1 MSTTP
6 SAYERGR
13 AEGEAA
19 LRASLLDVASDL
31 LVNEGSE
38 ALTMRRVAEA
48 AGCST
53 TVLYRLFAGKQ
64 GILRGLYRE
73 GFDRLEVR
81 LATVDEDD
89 PLLRL
94 RGLALAYRD
103 HALTEPAYY
112 TVMFARPVPEFEP
125 SAEDV
130 EHGRASLQ
138 VLVDAVAVAADAGR
152 VTGADPQHIAEVLWA
167 AAHGAVSLELAGH
180 LDDEAAARTFS
191 DLTTAALAGFL
202 SDDTRA

>member
-19 LRASLLDVASDL
+19 LRASLLDVASGL
-31 LVNEGSE
+31 LVNEGSG

-53 TVLYRLFAGKQ
+53 TVLYRLFEGKH
-64 GILRGLYRE
+64 GLVRGLYRE

-81 LATVDEDD
+81 LATVDAED
-89 PLLRL
+89 PMLRL
-94 RGLALAYRD
+94 RWLALAYRD
-103 HALTEPAYY
+103 HALAEPAYY

-125 SAEDV
+125 TAEDV
-130 EHGRASLQ
+130 AHGRASLE
-138 VLVDAVAVAADAGR
+138 VLVEAVAAAADAGR
-152 VTGADPQHIAEVLWA
+152 VSGADPQHIAEVLWA

-180 LDDEAAARTFS
+180 LLGEAAAQVFS
-191 DLTTAALAGFL
+191 DLTTAALARFR
-202 SDDTRA
+202 SDAPGA

>member
-1 MSTTP
+1 MSATP

-19 LRASLLDVASDL
+19 LRASLLDVASGL
-31 LVNEGSE
+31 LVDDGSD
-38 ALTMRRVAEA
+38 ALTMRRVADA

-53 TVLYRLFAGKQ
+53 TVLYRLFEGKH
-64 GILRGLYRE
+64 GIVRGLYRE

-81 LATVDEDD
+81 LAAVDDDD

-94 RGLALAYRD
+94 RGLALAYRE
-103 HALTEPAYY
+103 HALAEPAYY

-130 EHGRASLQ
+130 AHSRSSLQ
-138 VLVDAVAVAADAGR
+138 VLVDAVGAAVDVGAVSGADA
-152 VTGADPQHIAEVLWA
+152 QHIAEVLWA

-180 LDDEAAARTFS
+180 LADDAAVQVFS
-191 DLTTAALAGFL
+191 DLTAAALARFHADEP
-202 SDDTRA
+202 ST

>member
-1 MSTTP
+1 VSATP

-19 LRASLLDVASDL
+19 LRASLLDVASGL
-31 LVNEGSE
+31 LVDEGSD
-38 ALTMRRVAEA
+38 ALTMRRVAQA

-53 TVLYRLFAGKQ
+53 TVLYRLFEGKH
-64 GILRGLYRE
+64 GVVRGLYRE
-73 GFDRLEVR
+73 GFDRLERR
-81 LATVDEDD
+81 LAAVDQDD
-89 PLLRL
+89 PSLRL

-103 HALTEPAYY
+103 HALAEPAYY
-112 TVMFARPVPEFEP
+112 TVMFGRPVPEFEP

-130 EHGRASLQ
+130 AHGRASLQ
-138 VLVDAVAVAADAGR
+138 VLVDAVAAADAGS
-152 VTGADPQHIAEVLWA
+152 VAGAHPQHVAEVLWA

-180 LDDEAAARTFS
+180 LTGDAGAAVFR

-202 SDDTRA
+202 PDAPDA